1 MYFSAR
7 GDAGLDALIDHGL
20 GDGVDFV
27 AVTGGDPFRLLV
39 ERIFPAGFVRMERLA
54 VDGVNH
60 DRHAGAP
67 GRDPADDAGL
77 RAVGVDDVELPLPEE
92 LFQSEIRLQVAG
104 RVELADQARQ
114 LDRFE
119 RRKIDVLQQFPLPPR

>member
-1 MYFSAR
+1 
-7 GDAGLDALIDHGL
+7 
-20 GDGVDFV
+20 
-27 AVTGGDPFRLLV
+27 
-39 ERIFPAGFVRMERLA
+39 MERLA

-60 DRHAGAP
+60 DRHTGAP

-77 RAVGVDDVELPLPEE
+77 RAVGVDDVEFPLPEE
-92 LFQSEIRLQVAG
+92 LFQSEIRLQVVG